1 MSDNMEKYTP
11 NFKVVASSPEEATE
25 IGNFFINLMNYMP
38 NEKLLK
44 AARKV
49 NADPMKK
56 VSKMNKYISLL

>member
-1 MSDNMEKYTP
+1 MEKYTP
-11 NFKVVASSPEEATE
+11 NFKVVASTSEEATE